1 MKILIIDDDPDIV
14 ESVRLGFSLQWREV
28 EVISASIGEE
38 GLQLVEESRPDLVLL
53 DVGLPRRDGYDIL
66 RELRGFTDVPVIML
80 TARDD
85 VADKVKGLELGAD
98 DYITKP
104 FDHLELLA
112 RVRAVLRRLDLKAPK
127 SRIPSFRSGP
137 LEIDFEAQEARLDGE
152 HVSLTPTE
160 FRLLEQ
166 LARNA
171 GWIVPHEALLARVW
185 GREYIEELDYLR
197 VYVRRLREK
206 LGDDPARPRFI
217 RTERGIGYRFI
228 RPAQA
233 SVKRSS

>member
-1 MKILIIDDDPDIV
+1 MKILIIDDDVDIT

-28 EVISASIGEE
+28 EVLAADNGED
-38 GLQLVEESRPDLVLL
+38 GLQLLEEQRPDLVLL
-53 DVGLPRRDGYDIL
+53 DVGLPRRDGYEIL
-66 RELRGFTDVPVIML
+66 RDVRGFTDVPVIML

-127 SRIPSFRSGP
+127 SRVPSFRSGP
-137 LEIDFEAQEARLDGE
+137 LEIDFDAQEARLDGE
-152 HVSLTPTE
+152 HVALTPTE
-160 FRLLEQ
+160 YRLLEH

-171 GWIVPHEALLARVW
+171 GWVVPHATLLSRVW
-185 GREYIEELDYLR
+185 GREYTAELDYLR
-197 VYVRRLREK
+197 VYVRRLRDK
-206 LGDDPARPRFI
+206 LGDDPARPRYI
-217 RTERGIGYRFI
+217 RTERGVGYRFI
-228 RPAQA
+228 APREPA
-233 SVKRSS
+233 

>member
-1 MKILIIDDDPDIV
+1 MKILIIDDDQDIV
-14 ESVRLGFSLQWREV
+14 ESVRLGFALQWREV
-28 EVISASIGEE
+28 ELLAASNGDD
-38 GLQLVEESRPDLVLL
+38 GLRLVEESRPDLVLL
-53 DVGLPRRDGYDIL
+53 DVGLPRRDGYDVL
-66 RELRGFTDVPVIML
+66 RELRTFSEVPVIML

-127 SRIPSFRSGP
+127 QRVPAFRSGP
-137 LEIDFEAQEARLDGE
+137 LEIDFDAQEARLDGD
-152 HVSLTPTE
+152 HVPLTRTE
-160 FRLLEQ
+160 YRLLEH

-171 GWIVPHEALLARVW
+171 GWIVPHATLLARVW
-185 GREYIEELDYLR
+185 GREYVDELDYLR

-206 LGDDPARPRFI
+206 LHDDPARPRFI
-217 RTERGIGYRFI
+217 RTERGIGYRFMA
-228 RPAQA
+228 PPTEVGDA
-233 SVKRSS
+233 

>member
-1 MKILIIDDDPDIV
+1 MKFLIIDDDADIT
-14 ESVRLGFSLQWREV
+14 ESVRLGFGLQWREV
-28 EVISASIGEE
+28 EVISADNGDDGLRLLEE
-38 GLQLVEESRPDLVLL
+38 QAPDLVLL
-53 DVGLPRRDGYDIL
+53 DVGLPSRDGYEIL

-127 SRIPSFRSGP
+127 SRVPSFRSGP
-137 LEIDFEAQEARLDGE
+137 LEIDFDAQEARLAGE
-152 HVSLTPTE
+152 HVTLTPTE
-160 FRLLEQ
+160 YRLLEH

-171 GWIVPHEALLARVW
+171 GWVVPHATLLARVW
-185 GREYIEELDYLR
+185 GREYSTELDYLR

-206 LGDDPARPRFI
+206 LGDDPARPRYI
-217 RTERGIGYRFI
+217 RTERGVGYRFI
-228 RPAQA
+228 APREPG
-233 SVKRSS
+233 